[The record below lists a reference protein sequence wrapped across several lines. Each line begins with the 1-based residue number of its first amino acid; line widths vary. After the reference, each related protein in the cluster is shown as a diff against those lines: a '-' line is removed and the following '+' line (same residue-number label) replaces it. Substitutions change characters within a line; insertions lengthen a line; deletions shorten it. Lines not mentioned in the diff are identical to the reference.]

1 MLQTFEFLF
10 AHHAGVKRV
19 VRVHATNEQT
29 ATEIALLAVGGWRK
43 HWTVLRASA
52 VHAVHSQPD
61 GGTR

>member
-52 VHAVHSQPD
+52 VHAVH
-61 GGTR
+61 